1 LAVPPSAGT
10 PPAVPPPAVPV
21 LVEPVLV
28 EPVLVDP
35 VSAPSE
41 GVAAGLVP
49 PGPGELD
56 AGDAGFEV
64 LLLAG
69 VDAVALGLVVWDGF
83 AEPVGVQGVA
93 VGLADFLPPVALVLA
108 FADAFE
114 LALLVAVALAVP
126 VAAGVAA
133 AVSPGLVLPPT
144 GLPLDPLS
152 VGLLGG
158 LLVALLTGV
167 TLGVAGLAAA
177 DDGETD
183 THAGDGPLLPAAEVP
198 PGPAPPA
205 AELAWVPVPFRL
217 GLLPL
222 GLELENPTAVPSWW
236 TKAWRSGGNASAT
249 PMANTTQAAARAGRS
264 SPYRQSRCCRCS

>member
-1 LAVPPSAGT
+1 
-10 PPAVPPPAVPV
+10 

-35 VSAPSE
+35 VAAPSE
-41 GVAAGLVP
+41 GVAAGLVPLAP

-69 VDAVALGLVVWDGF
+69 VDTVAVGLAAWDGF
-83 AEPVGVQGVA
+83 AEPVVVQGAA

-114 LALLVAVALAVP
+114 LALLMAVALAVP
-126 VAAGVAA
+126 AAAGVAV
-133 AVSPGLVLPPT
+133 AVSPGLMLPLT

-158 LLVALLTGV
+158 LLAALLTGG
-167 TLGVAGLAAA
+167 TLGVTDLAGLAAA

-183 THAGDGPLLPAAEVP
+183 THEGDGPLLPAAEVP
-198 PGPAPPA
+198 PGPPPPA
-205 AELAWVPVPFRL
+205 AELARVPVAFRL

-222 GLELENPTAVPSWW
+222 GLELENPTAVPNWW
-236 TKAWRSGGNASAT
+236 TKAWRSGGNASET

-264 SPYRQSRCCRCS
+264 SPYRQSRCCRGA

>member
-1 LAVPPSAGT
+1 M
-10 PPAVPPPAVPV
+10 
-21 LVEPVLV
+21 
-28 EPVLVDP
+28 LVDP

-41 GVAAGLVP
+41 GVAAGLVLLAP

-69 VDAVALGLVVWDGF
+69 VDAVALGLAAWDGF

-126 VAAGVAA
+126 VAGDVAV

-158 LLVALLTGV
+158 LLAALLTGV
-167 TLGVAGLAAA
+167 TLGVTGLAGLAAA
-177 DDGETD
+177 DDGEID
-183 THAGDGPLLPAAEVP
+183 AHAVDGPLLRAAEVP

-205 AELAWVPVPFRL
+205 AEPAWVPVPFRL
-217 GLLPL
+217 GAIAAGAGTGEPDRRA
-222 GLELENPTAVPSWW
+222 ELA